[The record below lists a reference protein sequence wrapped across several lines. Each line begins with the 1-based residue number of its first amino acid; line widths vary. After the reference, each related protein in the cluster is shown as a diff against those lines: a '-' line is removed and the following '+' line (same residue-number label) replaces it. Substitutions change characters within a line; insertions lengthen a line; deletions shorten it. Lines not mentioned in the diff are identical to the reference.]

1 MKKIAYLIIPLFVF
15 VFTSCEDNQP
25 EIYNGDSISYFSE
38 TTTTFTIQD
47 GSVFSGE
54 VLVSSATSYDR
65 TFTVEVDEL
74 TDAPDSSY
82 TIDSNLVIP
91 ANSFTGSVEIAGN
104 VLEVVTG
111 SKLVLNL
118 TSVEDSN
125 VATFDNKLTITMEQF
140 CPFVRDNFLG
150 LMKADEEGYA
160 VYDVN
165 VTAGDL
171 DNELVITNVWDTD
184 PNSTTS
190 IYLVEDGYVVEFPN
204 YLDNYLYNNATYG
217 AAYVDNGY
225 GTWSSCETVIDIYF
239 QVRVAAGFFSETHI
253 TFFKP

>member
-91 ANSFTGSVEIAGN
+91 ANSFTGSIEIAGN

-171 DNELVITNVWDTD
+171 DNELVITNVWDAD

-204 YLDNYLYNNATYG
+204 YLDNYLYNNSTYG

-239 QVRVAAGFFSETHI
+239 QVRVDAGLFGETHI